1 MDFVLRLA
9 VLALAA
15 CTLRAEIDFATSIH
29 PILASRCVPCHS
41 GAKPAAGLDYTKR
54 ESVLKVKDIL
64 IAKVS
69 GERGG
74 IMPPSG
80 DPLTAAQIATLKQ
93 WIDEGVHWTDTE
105 PAAAASWAAPLAP
118 RTPKLPESKYSN
130 PIDRFV
136 DVYLD
141 GKMPEP
147 VGDALFARR
156 VYYDLWG
163 LPPTPEQL
171 REFVNDT
178 KSDKREK
185 LISALLANSSIYA
198 GNWIS
203 FWNDLLRNDQGVIY
217 HGERESI
224 TPWLKRALETNQP
237 YNRMVAALVN
247 PVATDDPRGFLIGVN
262 WRGDVNA
269 SQTPYM
275 QASQNTAQIFL
286 GVNLKC
292 ASCHDS
298 FINRYRL
305 KQSYGMAALFSE
317 TPSLELVRCDLKT
330 GVRTGP
336 EFLYPELGQISEDA
350 TLRER
355 HVAAERFFTT
365 PENGRVSRTIVNRY
379 WRKLFG
385 RGLTEPVDEM
395 DNQPWNADLLDWL
408 ASDFAANGYDL
419 KYLLQVMMTSRAYQ
433 MPTVEPANSTRLQA
447 YKFQGPLPRRLTAEQ
462 FVDTISALTGEWR
475 VYRPDDNDAGAT
487 YAREWMLKATP
498 LSRAM
503 GRPIRDQVFTTRLDE
518 ATTLQALEL
527 VNGETLAMTL
537 RRGAMRLAGELPPPP
552 KSLFDSGL
560 RKNAKSVDIDI
571 RGAKSLWLIAEDA
584 GSYDPA
590 RTIAA
595 WLDMEVVGPSGA
607 KKLADLATPSKLVPR
622 ELKVQGTAEQHA
634 LAAEFSK
641 PLVFSIE
648 GLGYTRLRGRIA
660 VDDSSTADDVGAS
673 VRFFVF
679 AEQPDRQQMVAVTG
693 DPPVPLPVPAKSQ
706 LELIDRLFLQT
717 LARTPSDAERQVAQK
732 ILGKGGVS
740 GTEDLLWSLLLQPE
754 MQYIN

>member
-15 CTLRAEIDFATSIH
+15 CTLRAEVDFATSIH

-41 GAKPAAGLDYTKR
+41 GSKPAAGLDYTKR

-69 GERGG
+69 GQRGG
-74 IMPPSG
+74 IMPPTG

-93 WIDEGVHWTDTE
+93 WIDEGLHWTDTE
-105 PAAAASWAAPLAP
+105 PAAAASWTAPLAP

-136 DVYLD
+136 DVYLG

-178 KSDKREK
+178 KPDKREK
-185 LISALLANSSIYA
+185 LISALLANSSLYA

-247 PVATDDPRGFLIGVN
+247 PVASDDPRGFLIGVN

-298 FINRYRL
+298 FINRYKL

-336 EFLYPELGQISEDA
+336 EFLYPELGQVSEDA

-355 HVAAERFFTT
+355 HAAAERFFTT

-395 DNQPWNADLLDWL
+395 DNEPWNADLLDWL

-419 KYLLQVMMTSRAYQ
+419 KYLLQIMMTSRAYQ
-433 MPTVEPANSTRLQA
+433 MPTVEPPASTRLQA

-475 VYRPDDNDAGAT
+475 VYRPDDNDAGAI

-527 VNGETLAMTL
+527 VNGQTLAMTL

-552 KSLFDSGL
+552 KSLFDSSL

-584 GSYDPA
+584 GCYDPA

-595 WLDMEVVGPSGA
+595 WLDMEVAGPSGA
-607 KKLADLATPSKLVPR
+607 KKLSDLATLSKLVPR
-622 ELKVQGTAEQHA
+622 ELKVQGKAEPHA

-660 VDDSSTADDVGAS
+660 IDDSSTADDVGAS

-679 AEQPDRQQMVAVTG
+679 AEQPDRQQMVAATS

-706 LELIDRLFLQT
+706 MELIDRLFLQT
-717 LARTPSDAERQVAQK
+717 LARTPSEAERQVAQK

>member
-1 MDFVLRLA
+1 VLRLA
-9 VLALAA
+9 ILTLAA
-15 CTLRAEIDFATSIH
+15 CTLRAEVDFATSVH

-41 GAKPAAGLDYTKR
+41 GSKPASGLDFTKR
-54 ESVLKVKDIL
+54 DSLLKVKDIL

-69 GERGG
+69 GQRGG
-74 IMPPSG
+74 IMPPVG
-80 DPLTAAQIATLKQ
+80 DPLTAAEIATLRQ
-93 WIDEGVHWTDTE
+93 WIGEGLHWTDTE
-105 PAAAASWAAPLAP
+105 PAAAPSWTAPLAP
-118 RTPKLPESKYSN
+118 RTPPLPESKYSN

-136 DVYLD
+136 DAYLD

-163 LPPTPEQL
+163 FPPTPEQL
-171 REFVNDT
+171 REFLNDP
-178 KSDKREK
+178 KPDKRER
-185 LISALLANSSIYA
+185 LIAALLANSSLYS

-203 FWNDLLRNDQGVIY
+203 FWNDLLRNDQGVVY

-237 YNRMVAALVN
+237 YNRMLAALVN
-247 PVATDDPRGFLIGVN
+247 PVANDDPRGFLIGVN
-262 WRGDVNA
+262 WRGDINA

-298 FINRYRL
+298 FINRYKL

-336 EFLYPELGQISEDA
+336 EFLYPELGQVSEGA
-350 TLRER
+350 TPRER
-355 HVAAERFFTT
+355 HAAAERFFTT
-365 PENGRVSRTIVNRY
+365 PENGRVARTIVNRY

-395 DNQPWNADLLDWL
+395 DNEPWNADLLDWL

-419 KYLLQVMMTSRAYQ
+419 KYLLLTMMTSRAYQ
-433 MPTVEPANSTRLQA
+433 MPTVEPPDPRRVEA
-447 YKFQGPLPRRLTAEQ
+447 YKFRGPLPRRLTAEQ

-475 VYRPDDNDAGAT
+475 VYRPDDGGSSDAGAI
-487 YAREWMLKATP
+487 YAREWMLKATS

-503 GRPIRDQVFTTRLDE
+503 GRPIRDQVFTTRQDE

-552 KSLFDSGL
+552 KSLFDSSL
-560 RKNAKSVDIDI
+560 RRNAKSLDVDIS
-571 RGAKSLWLIAEDA
+571 GAKFLWLIVEDA

-590 RTIAA
+590 RTVAA
-595 WLDMEVVGPSGA
+595 WLDMEVEGPSGV
-607 KKLADLATPSKLVPR
+607 KKLSDLATVSKLVPR
-622 ELKVQGTAEQHA
+622 ELKVKGKVEQQA

-660 VDDSSTADDVGAS
+660 IDDSSTPDDVGAS

-679 AEQPDRQQMVAVTG
+679 AEQPDRQQMVAVSG
-693 DPPVPLPVPAKSQ
+693 EPPVPLPVPAKSQ
-706 LELIDRLFLQT
+706 MELIDRLFLQA

-732 ILGKGGVS
+732 ILGEGGVS